1 MASLLKTIVARQDSK
16 LQKKPRHS
24 FHDLSNAD
32 SESEAT
38 DYKVSN
44 KRGREE
50 DELSISP
57 SDEDITESNSQEV
70 EMAAKTAEPMLTS
83 LMMNWLM
90 PP

>member
-1 MASLLKTIVARQDSK
+1 MGTMASLLKTIVARQDSK
-16 LQKKPRHS
+16 PQKKRRHS
-24 FHDLSNAD
+24 FHDLLSAD

-57 SDEDITESNSQEV
+57 SDEDITE
-70 EMAAKTAEPMLTS
+70 
-83 LMMNWLM
+83 
-90 PP
+90 